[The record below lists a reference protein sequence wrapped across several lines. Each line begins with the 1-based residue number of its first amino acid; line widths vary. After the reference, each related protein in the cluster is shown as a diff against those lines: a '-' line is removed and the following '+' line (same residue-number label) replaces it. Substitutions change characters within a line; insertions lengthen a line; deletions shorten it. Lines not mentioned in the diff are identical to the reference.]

1 MGTIR
6 AVLIIALV
14 VVLYL
19 VLVLPQ
25 WWLVRRGSPQATV
38 IPRLFHRAVLW
49 GLGLK
54 IARRGEP
61 STVRPTLFV
70 SNHVSWIDIM
80 VLGSELEASFVAK
93 HEVDTWPFFGTL
105 ARLQRTVFVERR
117 ARKTADHRDLMVERL
132 ASGDSLIL
140 FPEGTSSDGLRILP
154 FKSAF
159 FSLAERRFDDRPLT
173 LQPVSVAYTELCNL
187 PVGRR
192 WSGLFAWI
200 GDQDLMPHLWRFLK
214 AGPAVVTVEYHP
226 PVTIDGF
233 ASRKALAAWVQTV
246 VAQGVSDAHSGR
258 ITARPAPPPHRV
270 LPPGIPGPENGGE
283 PAGTVAVP

>member
-49 GLGLK
+49 GLRMK

-270 LPPGIPGPENGGE
+270 PPPAVPGPENGGE
-283 PAGTVAVP
+283 AAGTVAVP

>member
-14 VVLYL
+14 GVLYL

-200 GDQDLMPHLWRFLK
+200 GDQDLMPHLWRYLK

-258 ITARPAPPPHRV
+258 ITARPAPPPNRV

-283 PAGTVAVP
+283 PGGTVAVP

>member
-233 ASRKALAAWVQTV
+233 ASRKALAAWVQAV

-258 ITARPAPPPHRV
+258 ITPRPAPPPV
-270 LPPGIPGPENGGE
+270 LVPPPGIPGPENGGE
-283 PAGTVAVP
+283 PSGTVAVP

>member
-1 MGTIR
+1 MASIR
-6 AVLIIALV
+6 AVLIVALV
-14 VVLYL
+14 GLLYL

-25 WWLVRRGSPQATV
+25 WWLVRSGSPQAVV
-38 IPRLFHRAVLW
+38 IPRLFHRIVLW
-49 GLGLK
+49 ALGLK
-54 IARRGEP
+54 VTRRGQP
-61 STVRPTLFV
+61 STARPTLFV

-93 HEVDTWPFFGTL
+93 HEVDGWPFFGTL
-105 ARLQRTVFVERR
+105 ARLQRTVFVERK
-117 ARKTADHRDLMVERL
+117 ARRTADHRDLMVDRL
-132 ASGDSLIL
+132 AAGDSLIL

-159 FSLAERRFDDRPLT
+159 FSLAERRFDDRPLM
-173 LQPVSVAYTELCNL
+173 LQPISLAYTELCNL

-200 GDQDLMPHLWRFLK
+200 GDQDLMPHLWRFLR
-214 AGPAVVTVEYHP
+214 AGPAVATIEYHP

-246 VAQGVSDAHSGR
+246 VAQGVSDAHAGR
-258 ITARPAPPPHRV
+258 ITARPAPPPNRMV
-270 LPPGIPGPENGGE
+270 PPSPE
-283 PAGTVAVP
+283 PPDSDATVTVP